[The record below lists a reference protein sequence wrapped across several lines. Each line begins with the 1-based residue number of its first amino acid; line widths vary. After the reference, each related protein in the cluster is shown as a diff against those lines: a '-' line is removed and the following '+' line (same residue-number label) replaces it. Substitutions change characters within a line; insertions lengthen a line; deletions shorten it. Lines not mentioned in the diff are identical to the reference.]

1 MINFAM
7 NKLKTR
13 KYILQSIFFMIFFLF
28 IYFIVDYLNMSYKDM
43 MVEYGM
49 FLVIL
54 NIFMNIIMSILST
67 LLMNLSTVMV
77 EINGKESGASNFG
90 FVSILFGIL
99 TYGCTSCVIAFFAAI
114 GISFSVI
121 ALPLAGFP
129 YKIISLILII
139 VGLLIVLKQIKS
151 GSCKLKL
158 K

>member
-13 KYILQSIFFMIFFLF
+13 KYILQSIFFMIFFLS

-77 EINGKESGASNFG
+77 EINGKESGASNLG

>member
-1 MINFAM
+1 
-7 NKLKTR
+7 
-13 KYILQSIFFMIFFLF
+13 
-28 IYFIVDYLNMSYKDM
+28 MSYKDM

-77 EINGKESGASNFG
+77 EINGKESGASNLG

>member
-1 MINFAM
+1 
-7 NKLKTR
+7 
-13 KYILQSIFFMIFFLF
+13 
-28 IYFIVDYLNMSYKDM
+28 
-43 MVEYGM
+43 
-49 FLVIL
+49 
-54 NIFMNIIMSILST
+54 
-67 LLMNLSTVMV
+67 
-77 EINGKESGASNFG
+77 
-90 FVSILFGIL
+90 
-99 TYGCTSCVIAFFAAI
+99 VIAFFAAI

>member
-77 EINGKESGASNFG
+77 EINGKESGASNLG